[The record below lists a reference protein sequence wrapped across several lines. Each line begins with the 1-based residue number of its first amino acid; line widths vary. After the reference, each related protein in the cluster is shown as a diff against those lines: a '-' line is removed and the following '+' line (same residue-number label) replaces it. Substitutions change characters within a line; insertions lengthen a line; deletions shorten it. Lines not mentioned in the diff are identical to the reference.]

1 MSAVLTFV
9 AAKDGGVGEQQQ
21 GVVEEA
27 LKHGRLH
34 LQLSQE
40 LAADGRPADQQGQDL
55 THQDGLQQAPAESVT
70 SSWAK
75 QKLRKS
81 PIRLFRITE
90 KGDGAGPKKTFQN
103 SKIFTDA
110 L

>member
-1 MSAVLTFV
+1 M

-40 LAADGRPADQQGQDL
+40 LAADGRPTDQQGQDL
-55 THQDGLQQAPAESVT
+55 THQDGLQQAPGQSVGQT
-70 SSWAK
+70 ETK
-75 QKLRKS
+75 QITHQFFQSHRGEGKKLFKIQRY
-81 PIRLFRITE
+81 LE
-90 KGDGAGPKKTFQN
+90 KP
-103 SKIFTDA
+103 